1 MTERKLPIKSFEWMR
16 QLLMEGASLAVLL
29 RLNGLMEEVLL
40 RVQ

>member
-1 MTERKLPIKSFEWMR
+1 MR